1 MTISKITLVKPL
13 ADYLINRIYE
23 DDLPINAE
31 TGRSYRDPNGD
42 FQVDLCLET
51 ENKQLIFDTIHE
63 GVVQLYY
70 ES

>member
-51 ENKQLIFDTIHE
+51 
-63 GVVQLYY
+63 
-70 ES
+70 

>member
-1 MTISKITLVKPL
+1 MTISKITLIKPL
-13 ADYLINRIYE
+13 AEYLVERIFE

-31 TGRSYRDPNGD
+31 MGRSYRDPNGD
-42 FQVDLCLET
+42 CQVDICLET
-51 ENKQLIFDTIHE
+51 ENKQLIFDTIQE